1 MIQTLKTIEQLY
13 VRNSRSWSRKSGRI
27 SDNTQ
32 WNGTQLLD
40 GSTYSSPAQFQIGSN
55 ANQTIDV
62 ALANLSHTSDSSV
75 FGVDLSS
82 IATETFSSSA
92 RYVMVQQN
100 GVEQDIWISEI
111 DIMSGGV
118 DVANSATNSN
128 VAITMHSHNVVI
140 WDGWGG
146 GGMLLDDVV
155 GGHPANGW
163 CTYSPE
169 SDRWFEIDLGASYA
183 IDSIKIHS
191 IREGTEGPE
200 LANNL
205 TAFISANSMRDS
217 NGNAIAHADLVV
229 GANDAYKVGTT
240 SAVSSS
246 NPFETLH
253 TQQPATSPLPLPL
266 PTLTPIAQPSVPARI
281 AWSMRPT
288 T

>member
-1 MIQTLKTIEQLY
+1 MIQVAEGATRAVTDMLQRMRELALQATSDSNTKNDRKALRKEFSQL
-13 VRNSRSWSRKSGRI
+13 VAEIGRI

-32 WNGTQLLD
+32 WNRTQLLD
-40 GSTYSSPAQFQIGSN
+40 GSSYSSPAQFQIGSN

-146 GGMLLDDVV
+146 R
-155 GGHPANGW
+155 GHVAG
-163 CTYSPE
+163 
-169 SDRWFEIDLGASYA
+169 
-183 IDSIKIHS
+183 
-191 IREGTEGPE
+191 
-200 LANNL
+200 
-205 TAFISANSMRDS
+205 
-217 NGNAIAHADLVV
+217 
-229 GANDAYKVGTT
+229 
-240 SAVSSS
+240 
-246 NPFETLH
+246 
-253 TQQPATSPLPLPL
+253 
-266 PTLTPIAQPSVPARI
+266 
-281 AWSMRPT
+281 
-288 T
+288 